1 MTYNHTQKATFLA
14 RPNRFIAQ
22 VEIAGKT
29 EVAHVKNTGRC
40 KELLIPGTEV
50 IVQKAENPDRK
61 TLYDLIAVRKGNRLI
76 NIDSAAPN
84 KVFFEYLQSGVHIA
98 DITAIKSEAKY
109 GTSRFDFYVEAGTRK
124 IFIETKGVTLEENGI
139 ALFPDAPT
147 ERGVRHVNELA
158 HCVREG
164 YEAQVIFVVQ
174 MRDVAYFTPNNN
186 MHPAFGEALLAAEK
200 AGVKILTFDCVVTED
215 YLAIGAPVEVRL

>member
-1 MTYNHTQKATFLA
+1 
-14 RPNRFIAQ
+14 
-22 VEIAGKT
+22 
-29 EVAHVKNTGRC
+29 
-40 KELLIPGTEV
+40 
-50 IVQKAENPDRK
+50 VQKAENPDRK